1 MPDRPVAFIDS
12 GIGGL
17 PYLNWVR
24 HRMPGENLVYC
35 ADTEHF
41 PYGTKSSGEVKDLA
55 LSLVERALRILSPK
69 VFVIAC
75 NTASVSA
82 LSALRAAFDVPF
94 VGVVPAVKPAALISK
109 RKTIGIMATDRTV
122 GEAYTEDL
130 IRSFAGDCKIIRYA
144 DGEIIDFV
152 EYHLL
157 DSTGQ
162 DRDRIVS
169 RAVKALNTAD
179 TLVLACTHFV
189 HLRDDLVRAFGPGV
203 RVIDSVEGVGRQT
216 IKVIRTCGRGPE
228 RGGYA
233 RFFVTDGTMNDLY
246 KRYAEKNCLEYMG
259 ILKP

>member
-1 MPDRPVAFIDS
+1 MHDRPVAFIDS
-12 GIGGL
+12 GIGGV
-17 PYLNWVR
+17 PYLLWVR

-41 PYGTKSSGEVKDLA
+41 PYGTKSSGEVKDLV
-55 LSLVERALRILSPK
+55 LPLVERMLRILSPK
-69 VFVIAC
+69 MFVIAC

-94 VGVVPAVKPAALISK
+94 VGVVPAVKPAALISE

-130 IRSFAGDCKIIRYA
+130 IRRFADGCTIMRYA

-152 EYHLL
+152 EHHLL
-157 DSTGQ
+157 DSARQ
-162 DRDRIVS
+162 NRERIVS
-169 RAVKALNTAD
+169 HAVKALNTAD
-179 TLVLACTHFV
+179 TVVLACTHFI

-203 RVIDSVEGVGRQT
+203 RIVDSVEGVGRQT
-216 IKVIRTCGRGPE
+216 IKVIGTCGRGAE
-228 RGGYA
+228 HGGYV
-233 RFFVTDGTMNDLY
+233 RFFITGGTMNDLY
-246 KRYAEKNCLEYMG
+246 KRYAEKNGFEYMG